1 MPIPTCANLSAVCKY
16 RKKKSGGL
24 CWSPNPC
31 KFRELVFTRREREQ
45 EEIRYTHSEKESDN
59 EELF

>member
-1 MPIPTCANLSAVCKY
+1 MPIPACANLSVACKY
-16 RKKKSGGL
+16 RKGKNGGL

-45 EEIRYTHSEKESDN
+45 EETRYAHSEKEAGD
-59 EELF
+59 EELV